1 MQIPK
6 IVQEF
11 IKEIT
16 TFAFQKGILIIPE
29 WDNETNKIYLRKG
42 QSYHCPIAGDCL
54 DQQKLQLKIQ
64 EMGFLISSSSSCS
77 DEIEV
82 TISPTS

>member
-1 MQIPK
+1 MQIPP

-29 WDNETNKIYLRKG
+29 WDYENNKIYLRKG
-42 QSYHCPIAGDCL
+42 QSLHCPLGGECL

-64 EMGFLISSSSSCS
+64 EMGFPISSNSSCS

-82 TISPTS
+82 TIDRTT